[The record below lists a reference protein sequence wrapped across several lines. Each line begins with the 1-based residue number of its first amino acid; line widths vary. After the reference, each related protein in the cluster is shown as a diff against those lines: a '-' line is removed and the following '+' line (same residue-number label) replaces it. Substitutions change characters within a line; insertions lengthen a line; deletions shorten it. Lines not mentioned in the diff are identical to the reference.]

1 MTDVV
6 LDGESLT
13 IEQVVAVADG
23 TAVALSDGA
32 RPVIERSR
40 AGVLRVVER
49 EEVAYGIT
57 TGFGAFKDRIIPCD
71 QVAALQ
77 RNLVRSHAAGVGDP
91 LDERA
96 TRASMVIRANSLSR
110 GYSGVRVAVIERLL
124 ALLNRGV
131 HPVIPRVGS
140 LGASGDLAP
149 LAHLALVLIGEGEA
163 VYEDQ
168 RLSGSEA
175 LARAGVAPLTLQA
188 KEGLALLNGTAV
200 SAALAVLAIAR
211 AENLLRAA
219 DIAGALSLEALHGT
233 KLAFDARIHAVRGYP
248 HQIACARHVRSL
260 LRGSTFTRGPAPEDV
275 QDAYSLRCMPQVHG
289 AVRDAVAIA
298 RERIEVE
305 LNAVTDNPLLF
316 TGPDGEPEVIS
327 GGNFHAEPVG
337 LVADYVAMALTELGN
352 ISERRTAG
360 LMDPASN
367 RGLPAFLTRYGGL
380 ESGLMLAHYTAAAL
394 ASENKVWA
402 HPATADTI
410 PTSANVEDHVSMA
423 VTAVHHCH
431 YVLDNLERILAIEL
445 LAAAQG
451 VDLRREMLEGDRQLG
466 RGTGAAYEVLRSRVP
481 FLEHDAPLAPHIAAL
496 TDLVRDGS
504 LVEAVA
510 AALRTAADG

>member
-6 LDGESLT
+6 VDGEHLT

-23 TAVALSDGA
+23 APVALADSA
-32 RPVIERSR
+32 RPRIARAR

-77 RNLVRSHAAGVGDP
+77 RNLVRSHAAGVGEP
-91 LDERA
+91 LDERT
-96 TRASMVIRANSLSR
+96 TRAAMVIRANSISQ
-110 GYSGVRVAVIERLL
+110 GYSGVRIELVERLL
-124 ALLNRGV
+124 TLVNRGV
-131 HPVIPRVGS
+131 HPVIPRIGS

-163 VYEDQ
+163 IYEGQ
-168 RLSGSEA
+168 RLPGDEA
-175 LARAGVAPLTLQA
+175 LARAGVAPLVLQA
-188 KEGLALLNGTAV
+188 KEGLALVNGTAI
-200 SAALAVLAIAR
+200 SAALAVLAIDR
-211 AENLLRAA
+211 AETLLRVA
-219 DIAGALSLEALHGT
+219 DVAGALSLEALHGT
-233 KLAFDARIHAVRGYP
+233 ELAFDARVHAVRGHP
-248 HQIACARHVRSL
+248 HQVACARYLRSL
-260 LRGSTFTRGPAPEDV
+260 LQGSTFTRGPGNRDV

-289 AVRDAVAIA
+289 AVRDAVAVA

-316 TGPDGEPEVIS
+316 VGPDGELEVIS

-337 LVADYVAMALTELGN
+337 LVIDYVAMALTELGN

-380 ESGLMLAHYTAAAL
+380 ESGLMIAHYTAAAL
-394 ASENKVWA
+394 ASENKIWA
-402 HPATADTI
+402 HPATADSI

-423 VTAVHHCH
+423 VTAAHHCH
-431 YVLDNLERILAIEL
+431 HVLDNLERILAIEL
-445 LAAAQG
+445 LSAAQG
-451 VDLRREMLEGDRQLG
+451 VDLRREMLEGNRQQG
-466 RGTGAAYEVLRSRVP
+466 RGTRVAYERVRSRVP
-481 FLEHDAPLAPHIAAL
+481 FLEHDEPPAPHIEAV

-504 LVEAVA
+504 LVDAVTTALGA
-510 AALRTAADG
+510 A